1 MACHDRAAADDCPP
15 QQPMSFPLAG
25 KGSSTN
31 VDYKKAYLDANTALD
46 GDFLKQKLAVEKA
59 NACPEKCSFPDFY
72 TDPANPPRNETVK
85 PSGRVKA
92 TEWRD
97 GHTVDATINTGLFRT
112 RYKTAAEQKLAAT
125 QEKPH
130 KGRKKKRRQRRQR
143 KLPVADRSR
152 VGKRSCSRGAS
163 SRPSYGKPLFTPLA
177 LARHHRT

>member
-1 MACHDRAAADDCPP
+1 MP
-15 QQPMSFPLAG
+15 FPLAG

>member
-1 MACHDRAAADDCPP
+1 MTSRYFSRCGAAIAAGILISMACHDRAAADDCPP
-15 QQPMSFPLAG
+15 QQPMPFPLAG
-25 KGSSTN
+25 KGSSIN

-97 GHTVDATINTGLFRT
+97 GYTVDATINTGLFRT
-112 RYKTAAEQKLAAT
+112 CYKTAAEQKTGSNAREAA
-125 QEKPH
+125 Q
-130 KGRKKKRRQRRQR
+130 RKKEEEAAAAAK
-143 KLPVADRSR
+143 KAA
-152 VGKRSCSRGAS
+152 GG
-163 SRPSYGKPLFTPLA
+163 G
-177 LARHHRT
+177 